1 MSCSTDF
8 FCGHAK
14 FRVNEIYLNVCKTS
28 IQLWRS
34 CTVVKLMG
42 TLKHL
47 KLASLTDEQVAGCF
61 KFRHTAYVK
70 VILFTAKNF
79 DMQGQHPYAT
89 QLSISPQF
97 ITITKKKCY
106 QQIFNTNLNIHNKTT
121 FTQGQF
127 FRSQLKTHHL
137 NPSMLTSEYLWV
149 FSCVKKH
156 IE

>member
-1 MSCSTDF
+1 
-8 FCGHAK
+8 
-14 FRVNEIYLNVCKTS
+14 
-28 IQLWRS
+28 
-34 CTVVKLMG
+34 MG

-97 ITITKKKCY
+97 ITITKKKMLSTNFQY
-106 QQIFNTNLNIHNKTT
+106 QL
-121 FTQGQF
+121 
-127 FRSQLKTHHL
+127 
-137 NPSMLTSEYLWV
+137 EY
-149 FSCVKKH
+149 S
-156 IE
+156 